1 MYWNEL
7 KKLRQG
13 AVNED
18 VRKYAK
24 HLQGKL
30 NSGERWKYYKEIELF
45 LANNYEM
52 QKDDSSHQH
61 TKPINNYVNNK
72 QSLIP

>member
-30 NSGERWKYYKEIELF
+30 SVGTV
-45 LANNYEM
+45 
-52 QKDDSSHQH
+52 S
-61 TKPINNYVNNK
+61 
-72 QSLIP
+72 

>member
-1 MYWNEL
+1 MYYNQL
-7 KKLRQG
+7 KKLRQF

-45 LANNYEM
+45 LGNNYEM
-52 QKDDSSHQH
+52 QGNYHQH
-61 TKPINNYVNNK
+61 NNHVNNK
-72 QSLIP
+72 QSLTP